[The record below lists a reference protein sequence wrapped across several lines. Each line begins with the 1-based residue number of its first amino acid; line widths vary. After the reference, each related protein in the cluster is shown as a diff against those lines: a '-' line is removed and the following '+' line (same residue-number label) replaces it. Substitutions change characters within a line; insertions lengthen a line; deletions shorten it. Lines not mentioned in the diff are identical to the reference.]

1 MTKKKKIILG
11 IAALA
16 IIALSAITYGVVN
29 DLNQEEKL
37 KKEIDYLDEITSNE
51 KYDKKEINK
60 ILNRVVTKGEYRKVE
75 TAYKNY
81 MTDCFGIICEMKAVM
96 EDERLVKVLSAEN
109 YQKDGPDFV
118 ETKNFLAKAKTVLS
132 EDLNKLQEYFTEE
145 KAMSYLDKN
154 IDDYYKDYYKKEV
167 IGEVDNINDDKTI
180 ENSINDLVSLITDE
194 EAIINFLINNKGN
207 WEIDNNEIVFYTNSL
222 TDQYNNLLSK
232 ITNEE

>member
-1 MTKKKKIILG
+1 
-11 IAALA
+11 
-16 IIALSAITYGVVN
+16 
-29 DLNQEEKL
+29 
-37 KKEIDYLDEITSNE
+37 
-51 KYDKKEINK
+51 
-60 ILNRVVTKGEYRKVE
+60 
-75 TAYKNY
+75 
-81 MTDCFGIICEMKAVM
+81 
-96 EDERLVKVLSAEN
+96 
-109 YQKDGPDFV
+109 
-118 ETKNFLAKAKTVLS
+118 
-132 EDLNKLQEYFTEE
+132 
-145 KAMSYLDKN
+145 MSYLDKN

>member
-60 ILNRVVTKGEYRKVE
+60 VLNRVVTKGEYRKVE

-81 MTDCFGIICEMKAVM
+81 MTDCFDIIYEMKAIM

-118 ETKNFLAKAKTVLS
+118 ETKNFLAKAKTILS

>member
-11 IAALA
+11 IAVLA

-37 KKEIDYLDEITSNE
+37 KKEIDYLDEITSDE

-60 ILNRVVTKGEYRKVE
+60 VLNRTVTKGEYKKVE

-81 MTDCFGIICEMKAVM
+81 MTDCFDIIYEMKAVM

-118 ETKNFLAKAKTVLS
+118 ETKNFLAKAKNILS

>member
-51 KYDKKEINK
+51 KYDKKEISK
-60 ILNRVVTKGEYRKVE
+60 VLNRVVTKGEYRKVE

-81 MTDCFGIICEMKAVM
+81 MTDCFDIIYEMKAIM

-109 YQKDGPDFV
+109 YKKDGPDFV
-118 ETKNFLAKAKTVLS
+118 ETKNFLAKAQTILS

>member
-81 MTDCFGIICEMKAVM
+81 MTDCFNIICEMKAVM
-96 EDERLVKVLSAEN
+96 EDERLVKVLSDEN

-118 ETKNFLAKAKTVLS
+118 ETKNFLAKAKIILS

>member
-51 KYDKKEINK
+51 KYDRKEISK
-60 ILNRVVTKGEYRKVE
+60 VLNRVVTKGEYRKVE

-81 MTDCFGIICEMKAVM
+81 MTDCFDIIYEMKAIM

-118 ETKNFLAKAKTVLS
+118 ETKNFLAKAKTILS

>member
-51 KYDKKEINK
+51 KYDKKEISK
-60 ILNRVVTKGEYRKVE
+60 VLNRVVTKGEYRKVE

-81 MTDCFGIICEMKAVM
+81 MTDCFDIIYEMKAIM

-118 ETKNFLAKAKTVLS
+118 ETKNFLAKAKTILS

>member
-75 TAYKNY
+75 IAYKNY
-81 MTDCFGIICEMKAVM
+81 MTDCFDIICEMKAVM